1 MDTNWVLKEL
11 STFISLTELY
21 RPPDP
26 PGVSILGDSRRTRGA
41 RSDIVASAQV
51 VEPILD
57 RVVPEWRTSIAEDAK
72 GRWQQ
77 HREAAQRAVVQIERA
92 AEVAEKLGDS
102 SPMIRASDLHPWV
115 WEGARSLWQS
125 GHRREAVRAAAVK
138 VNAEVQNKLGRRD
151 VSEVSL
157 LNEAYGGTAGP
168 GKLQLLGDDGGT
180 TALSFRRGVRAFGE
194 GCFAAIRNPASH
206 DVQEE
211 LTEQEALEQ
220 LAAFSVLARWV
231 EASELLRS

>member
-1 MDTNWVLKEL
+1 MDTDWALKEL
-11 STFISLTELY
+11 SDFIVLTELY
-21 RPPDP
+21 RPADP
-26 PGVSILGDSRRTRGA
+26 PGVAILGDSRRPRGV

-57 RVVPEWRTSIAEDAK
+57 RVIPEWRKAIAEDGK

-92 AEVAEKLGDS
+92 AEVAEKLGDN
-102 SPMIRASDLHPWV
+102 SPMIRASGFHPWV

-125 GHRREAVRAAAVK
+125 GHYRESVRAAAVK
-138 VNAEVQNKLGRRD
+138 VNAETQNKLGRRD

-157 LNEAYGGTAGP
+157 FNEAFGAASGP
-168 GKLQLLGDDGGT
+168 GKLQLPGDDGGT
-180 TALSFRRGVRAFGE
+180 TALSFRRGVRAFAE

-211 LTEQEALEQ
+211 LSEQEALEQ

-231 EASELLRS
+231 QASELL